1 MAQLN
6 SKLYKTKMSK
16 TMRKSTENVPVQ
28 CLDDIFLV
36 NLVREIIF
44 LFLNLFILLAAAKQL
59 NKSRC

>member
-36 NLVREIIF
+36 NLV
-44 LFLNLFILLAAAKQL
+44 
-59 NKSRC
+59 